1 MSDNILIISFD
12 GLTFDAID
20 LNIKTNIIGHGGNGN
35 VYLLKIDGKK
45 TDYVVKV
52 LKPFK
57 ESKIYEKRLKRFKKE
72 ISKLSEFT
80 RKELLDN
87 SILPI
92 IYPTKQCIDVIKQY
106 KAYYVMPKANPY
118 NKVDKLFDLFE
129 ICNIL
134 TQILRALKFLHKNNL
149 AHRDIKIDNI
159 LNYNGEWVLSDF
171 GLVISEEDFKFERL
185 TQEKEMVG
193 PRGMPDEVRYAC
205 KDKENDIETFK
216 KSDIYL
222 YGKLCWQL
230 LTHNYNSFEGILL
243 PCSGAIK
250 ELQEVAYNKYDCPI
264 LPLLEIMQRT
274 ICLLPEKRA
283 NLDFI
288 ENCLIRQINL
298 IKSPNNEKYKICY
311 EQQKLFFN
319 LYSKKVMFILAI
331 MYLILFQY

>member
-1 MSDNILIISFD
+1 MKERIQKMSDNILNISFD

-159 LNYNGEWVLSDF
+159 LNYNGEWV
-171 GLVISEEDFKFERL
+171 
-185 TQEKEMVG
+185 
-193 PRGMPDEVRYAC
+193 
-205 KDKENDIETFK
+205 
-216 KSDIYL
+216 
-222 YGKLCWQL
+222 
-230 LTHNYNSFEGILL
+230 
-243 PCSGAIK
+243 
-250 ELQEVAYNKYDCPI
+250 
-264 LPLLEIMQRT
+264 
-274 ICLLPEKRA
+274 
-283 NLDFI
+283 
-288 ENCLIRQINL
+288 
-298 IKSPNNEKYKICY
+298 
-311 EQQKLFFN
+311 
-319 LYSKKVMFILAI
+319 
-331 MYLILFQY
+331 YLILD